1 MLTDYYKGEVQF
13 KGNCQIGT
21 ENFIQSEVSSSDEA
35 KFKPETNVQVMDT
48 ISNANY
54 SKFGQLQ
61 AEDICIQSNSAF
73 WNKVESNNKMLHSS
87 QTKNCPFTLGS
98 TICIENVN
106 KICIDDICES
116 SRSHIVQ
123 VHNYLVSSVAN
134 PHWFVKYV
142 KSCNAEEFDQRK
154 VNYGDMYR
162 EVQLLSKVNKYQSK
176 TSQNH
181 KNTHKCVN
189 YSLYNAQWCNIPSSK
204 GHTIL
209 SLQVHIYAK
218 SRKLYFTAYLCN
230 EPSSR

>member
-1 MLTDYYKGEVQF
+1 MLTDYYKGEAQF

-21 ENFIQSEVSSSDEA
+21 ENFIQSKVSSSDGA

-48 ISNANY
+48 ISNAYY

-61 AEDICIQSNSAF
+61 AEDICIPLNSVF
-73 WNKVESNNKMLHSS
+73 WSKDEFYNKMLHSS
-87 QTKNCPFTLGS
+87 ETENCPFTLGP
-98 TICIENVN
+98 TICIKTVN
-106 KICIDDICES
+106 EKYIDVICES

-123 VHNYLVSSVAN
+123 VHNYLVSFVPN
-134 PHWFVKYV
+134 PHWFVKYI
-142 KSCNAEEFDQRK
+142 KSSNAKEFDHRK
-154 VNYGDMYR
+154 INNEDMYG
-162 EVQLLSKVNKYQSK
+162 EVQIYSIVTEYQNK

-189 YSLYNAQWCNIPSSK
+189 YSLYNAQWCNIPSCK

-218 SRKLYFTAYLCN
+218 SRKLYFNAYLCN
-230 EPSSR
+230 

>member
-1 MLTDYYKGEVQF
+1 M
-13 KGNCQIGT
+13 GT
-21 ENFIQSEVSSSDEA
+21 ENFIQSEVSSSNGA
-35 KFKPETNVQVMDT
+35 KFNPETNVQVMDT

-61 AEDICIQSNSAF
+61 AEDICTSLNGPF
-73 WNKVESNNKMLHSS
+73 WNKDEFNDKMLHSS
-87 QTKNCPFTLGS
+87 QTENCPFTLGP
-98 TICIENVN
+98 TICIETVN
-106 KICIDDICES
+106 EKYIDDICES

-123 VHNYLVSSVAN
+123 VHSYLVSSVAN
-134 PHWFVKYV
+134 PHWFVKYI
-142 KSCNAEEFDQRK
+142 KSSNAKEFDHRK
-154 VNYGDMYR
+154 INNGDMYG
-162 EVQLLSKVNKYQSK
+162 EVQLYSIVTEYQNR

-189 YSLYNAQWCNIPSSK
+189 YSLYNAQWCNIPSCK